1 LQRRF
6 DGEADDWTE
15 AVRTLAFLMGLRYR
29 QVAVALAAHG
39 FTQADIDEGF
49 QRLAALTNGRLD
61 VVPIPA
67 TADPAQVRALDLWE
81 NRWFPIVNATLRVR
95 FAELHAIIFNNLTQ
109 TEGIEVI
116 VSMSTM
122 LSRLDAA
129 SKDQKNKA
137 AFALLSQRG
146 LTDTIIADAKRL
158 LKAVATVETTIE
170 EKPSITPEQDA
181 RLETELW
188 DWYLEWSG
196 IARAAISDRRA
207 LRALGFLS
215 DRGTAVDDD
224 EDGDDGEQGPP
235 VAPVAPVVVR
245 AAPTPKKP
253 RIEPGMPGSSPFI
266 DEEEDPSAR

>member
-1 LQRRF
+1 MAKLTIGQK
-6 DGEADDWTE
+6 
-15 AVRTLAFLMGLRYR
+15 AVRTLAFLMGLRNR

-39 FTQADIDEGF
+39 FTQEDIDEGF

-61 VVPIPA
+61 VVPIPT
-67 TADPAQVRALDLWE
+67 TADPTQVRSLDLWE

-95 FAELHAIIFNNLTQ
+95 FPALHAMIFNNLTQ

-116 VSMSTM
+116 VSVSTM

-129 SKDQKNKA
+129 SKDEKNKA
-137 AFALLSQRG
+137 AFALLARRG
-146 LTDTIIADAKRL
+146 LTDAILADAKRL

-181 RLETELW
+181 ALETALW

-196 IARAAISDRRA
+196 IARAALTDRRA

-215 DRGTAVDDD
+215 DRGTPIDDA
-224 EDGDDGEQGPP
+224 EDGDDEEEGPP
-235 VAPVAPVVVR
+235 VAPVVARP
-245 AAPTPKKP
+245 APTPKKP
-253 RIEPGMPGSSPFI
+253 RIEPGMPGSDPFI
-266 DEEEDPSAR
+266 DGEEEDEEEDPSKP